1 MIQSHLSQLQGLL
14 IALVSGAIYYVTY
27 RVNALFDSWAAYAQ
41 GISLIFLPAGIKQ
54 ISILIAGKWGAL
66 GCLVALFVVASE
78 IWSANSVTA
87 ILLFSVIS
95 IGATWL
101 GVSLALKF
109 LRLNSDLSNLKFIHL
124 PVIDLI
130 TTSIHALAT
139 NAYLVLAR
147 ISTENF
153 WSNALAMVVGDYVGC
168 FIILALLYLGLR
180 VLRKNEANL

>member
-1 MIQSHLSQLQGLL
+1 LYI
-14 IALVSGAIYYVTY
+14 
-27 RVNALFDSWAAYAQ
+27 
-41 GISLIFLPAGIKQ
+41 
-54 ISILIAGKWGAL
+54 
-66 GCLVALFVVASE
+66 ASE